1 MNIKK
6 ICELTQ
12 TGKETLRLY
21 REKGLLH
28 PHKNPDNRYYDYSV
42 HDLVTLLFVKKLRYF
57 SLPLASI
64 KALLNS
70 ESPQPI
76 IEHYDDQ
83 IDELQQ
89 EIMQLQKKISHI
101 KIARQH
107 LINSLDLDQKV
118 REMDFKIYRYD
129 VYDKEMVERLKNS
142 AIYIN
147 SLLIKEE
154 DLLDEAG
161 ACPVHLALGFDD
173 SILSEYQL
181 SITSGAIVTPP
192 GHYLCTCIPIE
203 SFDVMDKGKLRHLFE
218 YAKKKRYRIVG
229 HLVSFLVHIDR
240 REAGTVFYYRV
251 RVRVE
256 KMDGSDFE
264 S

>member
-1 MNIKK
+1 M
-6 ICELTQ
+6 
-12 TGKETLRLY
+12 
-21 REKGLLH
+21 
-28 PHKNPDNRYYDYSV
+28 
-42 HDLVTLLFVKKLRYF
+42 
-57 SLPLASI
+57 
-64 KALLNS
+64 
-70 ESPQPI
+70 
-76 IEHYDDQ
+76 
-83 IDELQQ
+83 
-89 EIMQLQKKISHI
+89 
-101 KIARQH
+101 
-107 LINSLDLDQKV
+107 
-118 REMDFKIYRYD
+118 
-129 VYDKEMVERLKNS
+129 
-142 AIYIN
+142 
-147 SLLIKEE
+147 LIKEE

-192 GHYLCTCIPIE
+192 GHYLCTCISIE
-203 SFDVMDKGKLRHLFE
+203 SFDVMDNGKLRHLFE